1 MLLLYGT
8 SLLDRV
14 RPSKGQA
21 AGGTAPAAL
30 RLSCSESA
38 SRTTMP
44 TELPNERRIREAGAL
59 ELDPSG
65 EGIAIEETR
74 RLIASSKVEGT
85 PVFNPA
91 GEQLGTVYN
100 FMVDKVTGQVAYVVM
115 SFGGFLG
122 IGESYHPLPWR
133 ALTYD
138 TRLGGYVVD
147 LDQDRLRDAPRYGA
161 GEDPFVDDEYGTR
174 VDAYYQTAP
183 TA

>member
-1 MLLLYGT
+1 
-8 SLLDRV
+8 
-14 RPSKGQA
+14 
-21 AGGTAPAAL
+21 
-30 RLSCSESA
+30 
-38 SRTTMP
+38 MP
-44 TELPNERRIREAGAL
+44 TQLPNERQLREPGSM

-85 PVFNPA
+85 PVFNQS
-91 GEQLGTVYN
+91 GEQLGSVYN
-100 FMVDKVTGQVAYVVM
+100 FMVDKISGQVAYVVM

-138 TRLGGYVVD
+138 PRLGGYVVD
-147 LDQDRLRDAPRYGA
+147 IDRDRLVDAPQYSA
-161 GEDPFVDDEYGTR
+161 GEDPFTDNEYGAR
-174 VDAYYQTAP
+174 IDAYYKTTP